1 MKGGVDM
8 RKGIA
13 LLAMVLVVSL
23 ILLYQVAPATANVS
37 LKLGHIRAETSPT
50 HQAAL
55 RFADLVG
62 KKTNGE
68 VEIKVYPN
76 SQLGGALDM
85 FAGMKTGAVDMVYG
99 GINTFGWIKGGE
111 VFQITAVPFL
121 FPDYEEMRRILLSP
135 LFKPLTEEA
144 EKATGISVINMN
156 GDTSPRQLTT
166 RDRAVNVAADF
177 KGLKIRIA
185 ESAMVRAAMTKLG
198 ANPTVV
204 PFSELYMALRQGVVD
219 AQENGVIPV
228 KNMSFFEVQKYLML
242 TNYIRDVETF
252 YISTPKWNSL
262 TAAQQKSIQEATMEA
277 GNYETELTA
286 KDEEDALKFLSTKM
300 TVVKPDLGSI
310 RKALEGVYEEQF
322 EGKYWPK
329 GLLKDVRAMQK

>member
-1 MKGGVDM
+1 MKRNSKVLSV
-8 RKGIA
+8 I
-13 LLAMVLVVSL
+13 LMVFVMSL
-23 ILLYQVAPATANVS
+23 YFAFPADAKVS

-50 HQAAL
+50 HLAAL
-55 RFADLVG
+55 KFAEIVAN
-62 KKTNGE
+62 KTGGE
-68 VEIKVYPN
+68 VEVKVYPN

-85 FAGMKTGAVDMVYG
+85 FTGIKTGAVDMVYG
-99 GINTFGWIKGGE
+99 GINTMGWIKGAE

-121 FPDYEEMRRILLSP
+121 FHSYEDMKRTLLSP

-144 EKATGISVINMN
+144 EKAIGIKIITMN

-166 RDRAVNVAADF
+166 KDKPVNNVADF

-198 ANPTVV
+198 GHPTVI
-204 PFSELYMALRQGVVD
+204 PFADLYMALRQGVVD

-242 TNYIRDVETF
+242 THYIRDIETL
-252 YISTPKWNSL
+252 YISPARWSAL
-262 TAAQQKSIQEATMEA
+262 SGAQQRILFDAAEEA
-277 GNYETELTA
+277 GVYETELTTKA
-286 KDEEDALKFLSTKM
+286 EDEALKFLSTKM
-300 TVVKPDLGSI
+300 TVIKPDLSSI